1 MALNK
6 FTWQN
11 GTQVEP
17 AKVEIDGVSYDV
29 TDAQYEGETP
39 LSASNLNLMQDT
51 LLGNVTDNLDDDTKI
66 PNVKAV
72 KDIYSTTE
80 VKTNKVYIENGVK
93 KPIYRSKVK
102 VTLPSFPSS
111 YSEKT
116 VAHGI
121 ANIDTV
127 VGWDKFLISA
137 ASSDEPYGYLP
148 FMHSSG
154 KMTVIKIIDD
164 TNITLRSAD
173 LWNANSF
180 NLEGYV
186 EYTKNN

>member
-1 MALNK
+1 MVNLVDSNDIQVQQTNDNIELNIDNDIKTAISTNTTNIQAL
-6 FTWQN
+6 Q
-11 GTQVEP
+11 
-17 AKVEIDGVSYDV
+17 DGEV
-29 TDAQYEGETP
+29 
-39 LSASNLNLMQDT
+39 
-51 LLGNVTDNLDDDTKI
+51 
-66 PNVKAV
+66 
-72 KDIYSTTE
+72 YSTSE
-80 VKTNKVYIENGVK
+80 VKTSKVYIENGVE

-102 VTLPSFPSS
+102 VTLPGFPSS

-116 VAHGI
+116 VTHGI

-127 VGWDKFLISA
+127 VGWDKFLISV

-154 KMTVIKIIDD
+154 KMTVIRLIND

-173 LWNANSF
+173 LWTANNF

-186 EYTKNN
+186 EYTKTTN